1 VLAALIIH
9 AVSHLWKVKEFRL
22 YRREQPLEFWVGLV
36 TLAGVITIDV
46 LPGLV
51 IGVVSMIILVV
62 YQASRPHISMLGRV
76 PGVPDAYGDVERHP
90 DYAQIPGVLLLRL
103 EAPLF
108 YANASLVVEAVK
120 RFAGAC
126 DPHPKAVILDF
137 SPNANLDITSSEK
150 LGELVTARQSAQRRR
165 SRSPRSPLP
174 RLPRATGSSDDAS
187 QDGGRAERL
196 AGIEAL
202 APIHFGVAAS
212 SVPRGRPGHCRSAGL
227 GRRVREATGPQRAL
241 RRRGIR
247 RRSRGRPS
255 GRRVGRPRA
264 SSSRRAW

>member
-76 PGVPDAYGDVERHP
+76 PGVPDAYGDIERHP

-150 LGELVTARQSAQRRR
+150 LGELVTALRSAEIDFALAEVRRPAREAARR
-165 SRSPRSPLP
+165 SGVLD
-174 RLPRATGSSDDAS
+174 TIGEDHVFHTIDAAV
-187 QDGGRAERL
+187 D
-196 AGIEAL
+196 AL
-202 APIHFGVAAS
+202 A
-212 SVPRGRPGHCRSAGL
+212 RNRLGHAVS
-227 GRRVREATGPQRAL
+227 
-241 RRRGIR
+241 
-247 RRSRGRPS
+247 
-255 GRRVGRPRA
+255 
-264 SSSRRAW
+264 